1 MKEFNFSKVAGLQ
14 PTTLLKIE
22 LLTGVFSLVFCVMQN
37 SYFVEQIPVAGSV
50 KKETDAYSAASIRPM
65 S

>member
-1 MKEFNFSKVAGLQ
+1 MELFFDKVVALQ

-22 LLTGVFSLVFCVMQN
+22 LFTGVFSFVFCVMQN
-37 SYFVEQIPVAGSV
+37 SYLVEQLPVAGSV
-50 KKETDAYSAASIRPM
+50 NKRNRSYSDASITPM